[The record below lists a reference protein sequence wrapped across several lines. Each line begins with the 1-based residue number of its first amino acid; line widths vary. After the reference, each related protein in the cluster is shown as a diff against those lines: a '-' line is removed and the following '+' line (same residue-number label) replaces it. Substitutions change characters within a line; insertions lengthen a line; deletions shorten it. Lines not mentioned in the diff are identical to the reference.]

1 MALTPR
7 QQRFVSEYLVDLN
20 ATQAAIRAGY
30 SAKTAKAQG
39 SRLLTNVDV
48 QASIAERQQ
57 ARSRRTE
64 ISADRVI
71 AEYARIAF
79 ADPRRIMSWGPDG
92 VTLLPS
98 ASLTADDAAVV
109 AEASQTTSEGGGSI
123 RVKLVDKLGALNA
136 LARHLGLLTD
146 KVKIEASVTQGPA
159 GLPDLS
165 KLNDDQLREFRSL
178 LAVAAGPRPVGI
190 AEGD

>member
-123 RVKLVDKLGALNA
+123 RVKLVDKLGALNS